1 LPRIALSNLEQLA
14 HAKPDE
20 AKPDDMNVSSDLVV
34 SATDRDAESAV
45 EMADVALQFARDALL
60 RISLMDA
67 LRVWNVEGAAELAA
81 ARSEII
87 THREKVESLSRRIG
101 EMQHICDSYRDG
113 TPVAAPDASVQVQVT
128 GPRYLSPSQQ
138 IVGLEA
144 ERIDV
149 AEQLKLAEQSAQ
161 RLETIGRIGSGFDK
175 LLDGESDAS
184 KAVKRT
190 DELAHQFGGAERATV
205 PLPAAAAVGEM
216 ERVIVG
222 LRARF
227 VDAAA
232 IPRTPTVRRQG
243 PGRLLLA
250 AGGALV
256 GFAIWLA
263 YLHFVLR
270 RSALTLSAGQ
280 APRGDRLRAPC
291 RAQELG
297 LGHHAAC

>member
-1 LPRIALSNLEQLA
+1 
-14 HAKPDE
+14 
-20 AKPDDMNVSSDLVV
+20 M
-34 SATDRDAESAV
+34 
-45 EMADVALQFARDALL
+45 
-60 RISLMDA
+60 
-67 LRVWNVEGAAELAA
+67 ELAA

-101 EMQHICDSYRDG
+101 EMLHIRESYRDG
-113 TPVAAPDASVQVQVT
+113 APVAAPDASVQVQVT

-144 ERIDV
+144 ERIDE

-161 RLETIGRIGSGFDK
+161 RLETIGRVGSGFDK

-184 KAVKRT
+184 KAVKRMG

-205 PLPAAAAVGEM
+205 PLPVAAAVGEM

-232 IPRTPTVRRQG
+232 IPRTPTVRRRG

-250 AGGALV
+250 AGGALA

-263 YLHFVLR
+263 YLHLVLR
-270 RSALTLSAGQ
+270 RSALPARLDGVKPRVGKAVGRLVEQ
-280 APRGDRLRAPC
+280 A
-291 RAQELG
+291 
-297 LGHHAAC
+297 